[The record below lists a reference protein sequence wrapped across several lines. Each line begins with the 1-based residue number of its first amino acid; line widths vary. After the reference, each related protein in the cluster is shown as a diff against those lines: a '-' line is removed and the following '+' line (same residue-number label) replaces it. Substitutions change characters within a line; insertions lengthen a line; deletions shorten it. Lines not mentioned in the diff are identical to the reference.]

1 MKMFWKSRA
10 ERIRSDL
17 SQNKWEMCLYYVQY
31 RLIHVTHERF
41 VLGRVDLSEGCDGVV
56 GKSRLLISGLCLN
69 PAAHFLV
76 V

>member
-17 SQNKWEMCLYYVQY
+17 SQNEWEMCLYYIHY

-41 VLGRVDLSEGCDGVV
+41 VMGAWIAQKGVM
-56 GKSRLLISGLCLN
+56 LW
-69 PAAHFLV
+69 
-76 V
+76 